1 MNKNLINFADVS
13 ENKMFAPAAALAILF
28 LVAAGGAYYYYLK
41 FNELK
46 ANPQKIAES
55 EVAETVKRVGE
66 IMVLP
71 EGEAPTVAT
80 VADPARLKDQPFFAK
95 AKIGDKVLIYTNA
108 RKAILYDPSANKI
121 VEVAPLNIG
130 Q

>member
-1 MNKNLINFADVS
+1 
-13 ENKMFAPAAALAILF
+13 MFAPAAALAILF